1 MAVEQGSELV
11 KVVVLL
17 AAGVLAVPLFKRLGL
32 GSVLG
37 YLAAGL
43 AIGPFGLGLFSE
55 AGTILHLAE
64 LGVVM
69 FLFVIGLE
77 MQPTRLWTLRRQI
90 FGLGLLQVVVCGALL
105 TALGMGAGL
114 KPVVAFIAAMGFVLS
129 STAIVMQLLEER
141 GDTSTPRGQRM
152 VSILLLEDLAIVP
165 LLAIVAFLAPEPA
178 DGAGVS
184 RWVSIGVALA
194 AIIGLV
200 AVSRWLLNPMFQV
213 LAKAKAREV
222 MTAAALLV
230 VLGAA
235 LAMQWGGLSMALG
248 AFAAGVMLSEST
260 FRHQLEADIEPFR
273 GILLGLFFMGVG
285 MSLDLKLVLADWP
298 LILGGVLAYMALKG
312 VGIYAVARITKSNH
326 GDALQRTAMMAQGG
340 EFAFVLYSAAAAAG
354 IVEANVNA
362 ILTAAIIISMALT
375 PLAVMSLR
383 WLLPARPEQDMDGVE
398 SVEEAQEV
406 KGSVLII
413 GFGRFGQIASQ
424 SLLARG
430 IDIAIIENDTD
441 MIRAAAQFGFKVYY
455 GDGTRLDVLHASGAS
470 HARAILVCVDKKEAT
485 SRIVE
490 LAKHEF
496 PLTPVLARAYD
507 RQHAIDLL
515 RSGVDFQLRETLES
529 ALAFSSEALRRL
541 GVEETEVVEI
551 AEDIRRRDAER
562 LQLQLC
568 GDISSGIDLMHGGRW
583 TPAPLTRPKKA
594 GQPLN
599 EGAAEAIEPAT
610 VPDVPDQPVQAAGAE
625 KPV

>member
-1 MAVEQGSELV
+1 MAVEQGNELV

-43 AIGPFGLGLFSE
+43 AIGPFGLGFFSE
-55 AGTILHLAE
+55 AGTILHVAE

-77 MQPTRLWTLRRQI
+77 MQPIRLWTLRRQI
-90 FGLGLLQVVVCGALL
+90 FGLGLAQVVTCGGLL
-105 TALGMGAGL
+105 TALGMLAGL
-114 KPVVAFIAAMGFVLS
+114 APVVAFIAAMGFVLS
-129 STAIVMQLLEER
+129 STAIVMQLLDER

-165 LLAIVAFLAPEPA
+165 LLAMVAFLAP
-178 DGAGVS
+178 DSVDDAGVS
-184 RWVSIGVALA
+184 HWIAIGAALA

-200 AVSRWLLNPMFQV
+200 AVSRWLLNPLFGV
-213 LAKAKAREV
+213 LARAKAREV

-235 LAMQWGGLSMALG
+235 LAMQWGGLSMAMG

-285 MSLDLKLVLADWP
+285 MSLDLQLVRTGWP

-312 VGIYAVARITKSNH
+312 AGIYAVARLTRASH

-340 EFAFVLYSAAAAAG
+340 EFAFVLYSAAAAAD
-354 IVEANVNA
+354 IVDASINA
-362 ILTAAIIISMALT
+362 VLTATIIISMALT
-375 PLAVMSLR
+375 PLAVFALR
-383 WLLPARPEQDMDGVE
+383 WLMPEKAEQDMHDVE
-398 SVEEAQEV
+398 SVEEAQEI

-430 IDIAIIENDTD
+430 IDIAIIESDTD
-441 MIRAAAQFGFKVYY
+441 MIRAAGQFGFKVYY
-455 GDGTRLDVLHASGAS
+455 GDGTRLDVLHASGAGQ
-470 HARAILVCVDKKEAT
+470 ARAILVCVDKKEIT
-485 SRIVE
+485 SRIVA
-490 LAKHEF
+490 LVKHEF
-496 PLTPVLARAYD
+496 PLTSVLARAYD
-507 RQHAIDLL
+507 RQHAIELIRL
-515 RSGVDFQLRETLES
+515 GVDYQLRETFES
-529 ALAFSSEALRRL
+529 ALVFSSAALRQL
-541 GVEETEVVEI
+541 GVLEAEVAEV

-562 LQLQLC
+562 LQLQMC
-568 GDISSGIDLMHGGRW
+568 GDISSGINLMHGGRW
-583 TPAPLTRPKKA
+583 TPTPLTRPKRTA
-594 GQPLN
+594 RALN
-599 EGAAEAIEPAT
+599 EEAAEAMEPAG
-610 VPDVPDQPVQAAGAE
+610 PGALDGPDQTGEGA
-625 KPV
+625 KTG